1 MNVDSALAA
10 LRKKA
15 SKRVRQGMARY
26 AIPSDNALGVQVGA
40 IRALGKEIGV
50 DHDLSLALWQT
61 GVYEAR
67 FLAGFVGDPARVT
80 SAQMEAWCRDF
91 DSWAM
96 VDTTCFC
103 LFDRTPLAWKKIG
116 PWSRRAKEFEKRAA
130 FALLASLAL
139 HDKKTPDAPFRKCLP
154 ILERGAADDRNFV
167 KKGVVWA
174 LKLVGRRS
182 PDLHAEAVALSR
194 RLAGSAAA
202 SARWVGRDALKDL
215 TSPAVRARVRAK
227 ASR

>member
-10 LRKKA
+10 LRRRA
-15 SKRVRQGMARY
+15 SKKVRDGMARY
-26 AIPSDNALGVQVGA
+26 AIPSDNALGVQVGV
-40 IRALGKEIGV
+40 IRQLGKQIGR
-50 DHDLSLALWQT
+50 DQALSLALWKT

-80 SAQMEAWCRDF
+80 PAQMESWCRDF

-96 VDTTCFC
+96 VDTTCFM

-154 ILERGAADDRNFV
+154 ILERGATDDRNFV
-167 KKGVVWA
+167 KKGVAWA

-182 PDLHAEAVALSR
+182 AALHDEAVALAR
-194 RLAGSAAA
+194 RLVASDST
-202 SARWVGRDALKDL
+202 SARWVGRDALRDL

-227 ASR
+227 AAR